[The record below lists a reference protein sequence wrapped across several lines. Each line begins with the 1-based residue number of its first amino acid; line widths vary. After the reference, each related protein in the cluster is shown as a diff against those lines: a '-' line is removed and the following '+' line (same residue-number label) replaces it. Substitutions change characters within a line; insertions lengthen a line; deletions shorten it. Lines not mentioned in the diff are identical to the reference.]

1 MPTAI
6 VNFFADTMF
15 GGAITPAERQLAI
28 DYLETDNLGLPDL
41 NYDDG
46 RIRQTIAFMLGYA
59 QFQEQ

>member
-1 MPTAI
+1 
-6 VNFFADTMF
+6 MF